1 MALKSNRSILIIGF
15 IVILCSTIFPT
26 VNVRALT
33 DPSATVDFPGLDVFI
48 KGIKNGQ
55 ADQLRGL
62 YIPNILAAR
71 IVQQPTGMYGFV
83 STSQNVLTQFG
94 LASKYGSTGLLAH
107 NDLAGQSFAY
117 LHEGQ
122 EFRLVYGDGRTTT
135 FVVSKVLQYQ
145 AMQPNSTSSS
155 FVDLENDSIVS
166 TAELFTTIYDRPG
179 QVVLQ
184 TCINAQDN
192 PTWGRLFIIAEPL
205 TK

>member
-1 MALKSNRSILIIGF
+1 LALKCIRSILIISC
-15 IVILCSTIFPT
+15 IIILGSTIIPT
-26 VNVRALT
+26 VNVQALT
-33 DPSATVDFPGLDVFI
+33 DPFDTVDLPGLDVFI

-71 IVQQPTGMYGFV
+71 VVQQPTGMYGFV
-83 STSQNVLTQFG
+83 SNSQNVLTQFG
-94 LASKYGSTGLLAH
+94 LASKFGSTGLLAH

-145 AMQPNSTSSS
+145 ALQPNSTSSS
-155 FVDLENDSIVS
+155 FVDLENDSILS